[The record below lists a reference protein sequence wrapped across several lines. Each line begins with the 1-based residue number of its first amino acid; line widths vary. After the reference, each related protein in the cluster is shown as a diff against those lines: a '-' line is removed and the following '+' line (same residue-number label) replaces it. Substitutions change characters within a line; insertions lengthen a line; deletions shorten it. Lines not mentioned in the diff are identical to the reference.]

1 VCRARCAS
9 CAAARGPALA
19 NAFAIRDAAA
29 RVPGIDTVDAT
40 NRFCLPDL
48 CPAVVGD
55 VLVYRNSGHIT
66 ASYMKTLGPWL
77 ERRL

>member
-1 VCRARCAS
+1 M
-9 CAAARGPALA
+9 L
-19 NAFAIRDAAA
+19 
-29 RVPGIDTVDAT
+29 T

-48 CPAVVGD
+48 CAAVVGD
-55 VLVYRNSGHIT
+55 VLVYRNSGRIT